1 MIRYYSYRQIKF
13 GGKWSLEDFG
23 VLIGQSTDTN
33 TAIEPAKPR
42 ILRETVPF
50 MDGSYD
56 YSRMSGKLIYD
67 DRTLRY
73 TFIISGHTRSDVVE
87 KARQLDNWLGE
98 VTDTELYDTDYSYW
112 KFTGVAYMGMGD
124 LTFYS
129 LNENKAQIT
138 AEFTAAPYMRSI
150 SGRLTDCMD
159 FTPDADPTTYL
170 FAAHMSEYKLVR
182 LKGLGTSGYTDLSIS
197 FETVSPQSGI
207 HYAVAEIPQSGA
219 PKWYL
224 MPKSMGGMDITMR
237 EPTGCVIL
245 KEDADYYYL
254 YQATTTA
261 VSVQIWGLDYDTYTE
276 SQLAEIIRHAGWL
289 LTDDVEGFPQSS
301 VPSTRDMRIIS
312 EGTPTL
318 AVNGAAA
325 DTAGFPLSV
334 GDLLTVG
341 SAQAEPCKLQYC
353 TVKERR

>member
-1 MIRYYSYRQIKF
+1 MRKKQIRF
-13 GGKWSLEDFG
+13 GGRWSGDDLG
-23 VLIGQSTDTN
+23 VEI
-33 TAIEPAKPR
+33 TAGGFSEPQPR
-42 ILRETVPF
+42 ILREKVAG

-56 YSRMSGKLIYD
+56 FSRMDGSLHYD
-67 DRTLRY
+67 DREGYY
-73 TFIISGHTRSDVVE
+73 TFHITGRTSGEAADK
-87 KARQLDNWLGE
+87 KAALLNWICGGS
-98 VTDTELYDTDYSYW
+98 TELYDENIDGYMYVGVSC
-112 KFTGVAYMGMGD
+112 TGIDEPKIIGTARREIE
-124 LTFYS
+124 LT
-129 LNENKAQIT
+129 AH
-138 AEFTAAPYMRSI
+138 FTAAPYMRSI
-150 SGRLTDCMD
+150 SGKLIDCTD
-159 FTPDADPTTYL
+159 FTPDADPTIYL

-197 FETVSPQSGI
+197 FATVSPQSGI

-224 MPKSMGGMDITMR
+224 LPKSMGGMDITMR

-245 KEDADYYYL
+245 KEDADYYYF

-261 VSVQIWGLDYDTYTE
+261 VSVQMWGLDYDTYTE
-276 SQLAEIIRHAGWL
+276 SQLAEIIRHADWR
-289 LTDDVEGFPQSS
+289 LTDDVEGFPQNS

-318 AVNGAAA
+318 AINGNTA

-341 SAQAEPCKLQYC
+341 SAQGEPCKLQYC
-353 TVKERR
+353 TIRERR